1 MSKTLGTLTVCHRRL
16 NAKADKMFLIFFS
29 GQKVDVVEEVDLTSD
44 KAKNDMIQV

>member
-1 MSKTLGTLTVCHRRL
+1 MNLTQKQIKHFL
-16 NAKADKMFLIFFS
+16 NFFS